1 MVWQIWQEL
10 QRFEFT
16 TAKRVFGIAFRLVSY
31 AALFVVLYYWMPES
45 ILDRPLVSIK
55 VDETLAWLVYI
66 LLALLLLR
74 ALFNPH
80 KDARE
85 AWETYGFTVLPIV
98 LVIAGTW
105 LLLHSVVRVG

>member
-1 MVWQIWQEL
+1 ML
-10 QRFEFT
+10 NARFLGPHGQPPIVDSAAIDRIT
-16 TAKRVFGIAFRLVSY
+16 TDSADSRTFNTGS
-31 AALFVVLYYWMPES
+31 ES

-85 AWETYGFTVLPIV
+85 AWETCGFTVLPIV

-105 LLLHSVVRVG
+105 LLLPSLFSLSR